1 MHHSLKRRLSIT
13 LVLLTALAA
22 CGTASAGRVYSGVG
36 FHSYHPY
43 HRHYGY
49 PYGGVHYGVGYYGR
63 GDDTAA
69 AVVIGM
75 LLGAALAQ
83 SSHPDYG
90 QVYYPPYAYAPPP
103 GYAYPPRVAVPA
115 RVRHVPE
122 TRASWAG
129 TCRQVREYWTTVT
142 IGGKKVQAYGPACL
156 QPDGSWRRGPA
167 RLADYP

>member
-1 MHHSLKRRLSIT
+1 MFRLLKHPLSFA
-13 LVLLTALAA
+13 LVLLTALTA

-36 FHSYHPY
+36 FHSYYPY

-83 SSHPDYG
+83 STRADYG
-90 QVYYPPYAYAPPP
+90 QAYYPPYAYAPPP
-103 GYAYPPRVAVPA
+103 GYAYPPRVPA
-115 RVRHVPE
+115 PVRVRIIRRTLTPRRRV
-122 TRASWAG
+122 TLIRRACRHRCACG
-129 TCRQVREYWTTVT
+129 GCRQ
-142 IGGKKVQAYGPACL
+142 AA
-156 QPDGSWRRGPA
+156 RRGPA
-167 RLADYP
+167 PVARCVNTGLR